1 LSFLKLINLKNCFAF
16 LFPITLHKPNLMSKK
31 NTKYIFVTGG
41 VTSSLGK
48 GIVSA
53 SLGLLL
59 KSRGFNVTI
68 QKLDPYINIDPG
80 TLNPYEHGEC
90 YVTEDGAETD
100 LDLGHYERYLD
111 APTSQNN
118 NVTTGKIYQTVIEKE
133 RKGDFL
139 GKTVQVIPHIT
150 NEIKRRI
157 KILSKQNYDIIITE
171 IGGTVGDIE
180 SLPYIETVR
189 QLKWE
194 LGESNSMVI
203 HLTLLPY
210 LASSGELKTKP
221 SQHSVRQL
229 MESGIMADVLV
240 CRTEHKIPKD
250 QRAKL
255 AQFCN
260 VPLDN
265 VIECK
270 DLETIYEV
278 PMYLQKQNFDDVV
291 LKALDLKSDK
301 EADLKDWKTFLKK
314 FQNPKRTVEIA
325 LVGKYISLQDSYI
338 SIAEAFKHAGADLET
353 EVKIRWVYSG
363 DLTHENIKE
372 TLAGVSGILVAP
384 GFGDRGIE
392 GKVLTAQYARENK
405 VPMLGI
411 CLGMQIMTIEF
422 ARNVLGYSKANS
434 MEFDTSTAHPVI
446 SLMEEQKNVVDK
458 GGTMRL
464 GAWKCAVKNGS
475 RLNDIYGSKHI
486 SERHRHRYEFN
497 SDYIGEF
504 EKNGFLATGT
514 NPETGLVEALEMP
527 DHPFYVGVQ
536 YHPEYKSTVATPHPL
551 FRAFIKAC
559 EKK

>member
-1 LSFLKLINLKNCFAF
+1 
-16 LFPITLHKPNLMSKK
+16 MSKK
-31 NTKYIFVTGG
+31 ATKYIFVTGG

-53 SLGLLL
+53 SLGMLL
-59 KSRGFNVTI
+59 KARGYNVTI

-100 LDLGHYERYLD
+100 LDLGHYERFLNS
-111 APTSQNN
+111 PTSQNN
-118 NVTTGKIYQTVIEKE
+118 NVTTGRIYQTVIDKE

-157 KILSKQNYDIIITE
+157 KILAKENYDIIITE

-180 SLPYIETVR
+180 SLPYIESVR
-189 QLKWE
+189 QLRWE
-194 LGESNSMVI
+194 LGETNSMVI

-229 MESGIMADVLV
+229 MEYGVQADVLV

-260 VPLDN
+260 VNQAN
-265 VIECK
+265 VIECL
-270 DLETIYEV
+270 DLPTIYEV
-278 PMYLQKQNFDDVV
+278 PLELHKQNFDEVV
-291 LKALDLKSDK
+291 LTELALPKTNTP
-301 EADLKDWKTFLKK
+301 DLKDWKDFLKK
-314 FQNPKRTVEIA
+314 YKNPKKSVEIA
-325 LVGKYISLQDSYI
+325 LVGKYVSLQDSYK
-338 SIAEAFKHAGADLET
+338 SIAEAFIHAGGSIQT
-353 EVKIRWVYSG
+353 EVKVRWVYSG
-363 DLTHENIKE
+363 DIESGDVAELLK
-372 TLAGVSGILVAP
+372 GVDGVLIAP

-392 GKVLTAQYARENK
+392 GKIEAARYARENNIP
-405 VPMLGI
+405 VLGI

-422 ARNVLGYSKANS
+422 ARNVLGLDNANS
-434 MEFDTSTAHPVI
+434 TEFDTNAKYPVI
-446 SLMEEQKNVVDK
+446 NLMEEQKNVTEK

-464 GAWKCAVKNGS
+464 GAWKCAVKAS
-475 RLNDIYGSKHI
+475 TKLFDIYNSKNI

-497 SDYIGEF
+497 SDYTSDFEAKEF
-504 EKNGFLATGT
+504 IPSGK
-514 NPETGLVEALEMP
+514 NPETGLVEALELKN
-527 DHPFYVGVQ
+527 HPFYVGVQ
-536 YHPEYKSTVATPHPL
+536 YHPEYKSTVANPHPL
-551 FRAFIKAC
+551 FKALV
-559 EKK
+559 EAAVKFQTKK

>member
-1 LSFLKLINLKNCFAF
+1 MFLHFQNLKNCFVF

-291 LKALDLKSDK
+291 LKELDLKSDK
-301 EADLKDWKTFLKK
+301 TADLKDWKNFLKK
-314 FQNPKRTVEIA
+314 FQNPKKTVEIA
-325 LVGKYISLQDSYI
+325 LVGKYVSLQDSYI

-353 EVKIRWVYSG
+353 EVKVRWVYSG
-363 DLTHENIKE
+363 DITEENIKE
-372 TLAGVSGILVAP
+372 TLKGVNGILVAP

-392 GKVLTAQYARENK
+392 GKVLTAKYARENK
-405 VPMLGI
+405 IPMLGI

-422 ARNVLGYSKANS
+422 ARNVLGHTKANS
-434 MEFDTSTAHPVI
+434 MEFDTATPDPVI
-446 SLMEEQKNVVDK
+446 SLMEEQKNVIDK

-464 GAWKCAVKNGS
+464 GAWKCSLKNGS
-475 RLNDIYGSKHI
+475 KLSEIYGSKNI

-497 SDYIGEF
+497 SDYLQEF

-514 NPETGLVEALEMP
+514 NPETGLVEALELP
-527 DHPFYVGVQ
+527 GHPFYVGVQ

-559 EKK
+559 ETSK